1 MSNRPAVDRNHIQ
14 RMSYLPVSAV
24 LILSFACLSC
34 ATAVAQTTS
43 TLVPSSYVTTSGT
56 SGGQAAASSID
67 LLDESGSTNTWA
79 KYVEFQTTSSNTY
92 AGYQIFTLPTSVAPA
107 SVTAIQLK
115 LNYQGPLASE
125 QVWTWQLY
133 NWTTGLW
140 ATVGSNSVD
149 TSGWAA
155 WQILTFNVTG
165 TLANYVRA
173 SDGQMRVQ
181 LLSNNHADNV
191 DIDYEALLVTYANG
205 VSVSVSPA
213 NPSVQTSATQQ
224 FTATVTG
231 SSNTAVN
238 WQVNGVAGGNS
249 VTGTISTS
257 GLYTAP
263 SAVPSPAAVTVNA
276 ISQADT
282 TKSAST
288 TVTVTAPAAVSV
300 TVSPATATLQT
311 SATQQFTA
319 TVTGSSN
326 TSVTWQVNGIVS
338 GNSTVGTVS
347 AAGLYAAP
355 SAVPTPA
362 TVSVTAVSQADTTKS
377 ASAQVT
383 ITSGG
388 GGISYYVSPTGN
400 NGNLGTAASPWKT
413 ITYAVSKASAGV
425 TIHAL
430 PGIYSETVNINKS
443 GSASAG
449 YITLISDTDK
459 AAILDGTGL
468 SPSGQVGMITI
479 ASQSYIIVKGFEIR
493 NYTTTNDNYEPLG
506 VFISGAGSYI
516 QILNNHIHNIS
527 NTGKPSQ
534 TNGNCGGNEPQAHG
548 LLAIGTQ
555 APASLNNITI
565 DSNELD
571 HLTTGCS
578 ESMTVDGNIQYWAV
592 TNNLVHDNNNIG
604 IDAAGFEQS
613 ISATYDQP
621 RDGTMSGNTV
631 YNITSYANPVY
642 GKQYSADGLYCD
654 GCTRVTMERNIVHN
668 TDYAV
673 EVTSEHQGKLGSS
686 VIVRSNLIY
695 NNNSS
700 GLSIGGSGSTNGG
713 TDACTFVNN
722 TFYNNDTKN
731 TGSGE
736 FQIQFNVTSNNIF
749 ENNIVYAGSGN
760 LLIYYTNSTS
770 AAITSN
776 YNLFNSPGGSAAG
789 TWVWRGTTI
798 TGFSSYTSS
807 AHDAQSAFADPQ
819 FVNVTTP
826 NFSVAATS
834 PAVNTGNTSL
844 GSSLFGT
851 LDLAGN
857 ARVQGA
863 NIDRGAYEQ

>member
-1 MSNRPAVDRNHIQ
+1 MSNRPAVDRTHIQ

-282 TKSAST
+282 T
-288 TVTVTAPAAVSV
+288 
-300 TVSPATATLQT
+300 
-311 SATQQFTA
+311 
-319 TVTGSSN
+319 
-326 TSVTWQVNGIVS
+326 
-338 GNSTVGTVS
+338 
-347 AAGLYAAP
+347 
-355 SAVPTPA
+355 
-362 TVSVTAVSQADTTKS
+362 
-377 ASAQVT
+377 
-383 ITSGG
+383 
-388 GGISYYVSPTGN
+388 
-400 NGNLGTAASPWKT
+400 
-413 ITYAVSKASAGV
+413 
-425 TIHAL
+425 
-430 PGIYSETVNINKS
+430 
-443 GSASAG
+443 
-449 YITLISDTDK
+449 
-459 AAILDGTGL
+459 
-468 SPSGQVGMITI
+468 
-479 ASQSYIIVKGFEIR
+479 
-493 NYTTTNDNYEPLG
+493 
-506 VFISGAGSYI
+506 
-516 QILNNHIHNIS
+516 
-527 NTGKPSQ
+527 
-534 TNGNCGGNEPQAHG
+534 
-548 LLAIGTQ
+548 
-555 APASLNNITI
+555 
-565 DSNELD
+565 
-571 HLTTGCS
+571 
-578 ESMTVDGNIQYWAV
+578 
-592 TNNLVHDNNNIG
+592 
-604 IDAAGFEQS
+604 
-613 ISATYDQP
+613 
-621 RDGTMSGNTV
+621 
-631 YNITSYANPVY
+631 
-642 GKQYSADGLYCD
+642 
-654 GCTRVTMERNIVHN
+654 
-668 TDYAV
+668 
-673 EVTSEHQGKLGSS
+673 
-686 VIVRSNLIY
+686 
-695 NNNSS
+695 
-700 GLSIGGSGSTNGG
+700 
-713 TDACTFVNN
+713 
-722 TFYNNDTKN
+722 
-731 TGSGE
+731 
-736 FQIQFNVTSNNIF
+736 
-749 ENNIVYAGSGN
+749 
-760 LLIYYTNSTS
+760 
-770 AAITSN
+770 
-776 YNLFNSPGGSAAG
+776 
-789 TWVWRGTTI
+789 
-798 TGFSSYTSS
+798 
-807 AHDAQSAFADPQ
+807 
-819 FVNVTTP
+819 
-826 NFSVAATS
+826 
-834 PAVNTGNTSL
+834 
-844 GSSLFGT
+844 
-851 LDLAGN
+851 
-857 ARVQGA
+857 
-863 NIDRGAYEQ
+863 